1 MPLISKTAI
10 LEGDRLALSRL
21 LTQIENRNPAGEK
34 TLDAL
39 FSHTGQAFIIG
50 ITGAPGTGKSTLVNH
65 LAGHFREGEGSASPP
80 PVAVVAVD
88 PSSPFSGGA
97 VLGDRVRMRDLSGD
111 PGVFIRS
118 MASRGSLG
126 GLAET
131 TSGFVGALDAAGF
144 KIILIETVGAGQGEV
159 EIARLAH
166 STVVIEAPGMGDDI
180 QTIKAGILEI
190 ADILVVNKAD
200 KPEAEITR
208 RVLTQMLRNTRS
220 ARQEAAPQGA
230 DPPSPD
236 GGAGNQDTWQVPIL
250 MTAAIYGEGLAAL
263 KDALLLHQEHLQ
275 TSGELAH
282 REQAR
287 LRHELNQ
294 RLKSALVNQ
303 WRASIPSDRY
313 QKTLGDL
320 VSRKISPA
328 QAVRHLITISKL

>member
-34 TLDAL
+34 ILDAL
-39 FSHTGQAFIIG
+39 FPHTGQAFIIG

-65 LAGHFREGEGSASPP
+65 LAGHFRERKGSAPAP
-80 PVAVVAVD
+80 QVAVVAVD

-180 QTIKAGILEI
+180 QSIKAGILEI

-208 RVLTQMLRNTRS
+208 RVLTQMLRNARS
-220 ARQEAAPQGA
+220 MRQEAAPQGV

-236 GGAGNQDTWQVPIL
+236 GGAGSQDTWQVPIL
-250 MTAAIYGEGLAAL
+250 MTAAIHGEGLAAL

-275 TSGELAH
+275 TTGELAH

-294 RLKSALVNQ
+294 RLQAALVSQ
-303 WRASIPSDRY
+303 WRASIPPDHY
-313 QKTLGDL
+313 QKTLRDL
-320 VSRKISPA
+320 VSRKISPG
-328 QAVRHLITISKL
+328 QAVRHLITISKP